1 MLLDGGNT
9 THDLTFECP
18 SGCDGGSPYGK
29 AHIRSIVHVICKRLR
44 KSQTNRGKHFWGG
57 SGRSLF
63 HNNIIFRQLK
73 RDEALPRR
81 AD

>member
-1 MLLDGGNT
+1 MLPDGGDA

-44 KSQTNRGKHFWGG
+44 KSQANCSKHFWRG

-63 HNNIIFRQLK
+63 HNNIIFRQLR
-73 RDEALPRR
+73 RDEVPPRR